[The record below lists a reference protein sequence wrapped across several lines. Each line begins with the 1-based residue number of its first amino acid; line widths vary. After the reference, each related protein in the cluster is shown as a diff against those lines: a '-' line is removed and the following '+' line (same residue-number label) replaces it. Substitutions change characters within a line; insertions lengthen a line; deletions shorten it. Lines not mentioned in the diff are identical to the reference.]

1 MPNLEEAFSKLYG
14 YKITI
19 VINLEDKVLDSWP
32 SERVKQLYMQ
42 SLSQAREE
50 IKQSPKIMDLLES
63 IGEDINFIPILMYKD
78 K

>member
-19 VINLEDKVLDSWP
+19 AINLEDKVLDSWP

-42 SLSQAREE
+42 SLSHAREE